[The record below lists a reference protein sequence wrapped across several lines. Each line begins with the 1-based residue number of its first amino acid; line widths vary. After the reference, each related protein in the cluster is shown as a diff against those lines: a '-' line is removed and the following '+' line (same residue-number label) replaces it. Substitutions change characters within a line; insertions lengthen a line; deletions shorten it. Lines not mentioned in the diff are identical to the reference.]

1 MCYAYTNVAEVFN
14 AGGRGGRFWLS
25 RFIMDGTSSRRSSVI
40 DQVIS
45 CFYTCLG
52 RVGLTTTCPNARAAK
67 LTEDEL
73 SPVKVDSSKEREQ
86 VYSLTSQY
94 GSS

>member
-1 MCYAYTNVAEVFN
+1 LAVEIYYGWDIIAQELCH
-14 AGGRGGRFWLS
+14 
-25 RFIMDGTSSRRSSVI
+25 RS
-40 DQVIS
+40 
-45 CFYTCLG
+45 G